1 MTKQTGTIITI
12 VAVVLTLCCSMTC
25 CLSGIITAASGGGY
39 VSELGIY
46 VEPLFGIGPCCL
58 GLLVWVVPLL
68 LWLFL
73 VRGKKEDTAPYE
85 TEDYLTEAIEDEPT
99 HSEEDTA
106 L

>member
-1 MTKQTGTIITI
+1 MTKQTGVIITI
-12 VAVVLTLCCSMTC
+12 VAAVLTLCCSTSC
-25 CLSGIITAASGGGY
+25 CLSGIITAAGSGQY
-39 VSELGIY
+39 VPELDFY
-46 VEPLFGIGPCCL
+46 VEPYFGIGPCCL

-85 TEDYLTEAIEDEPT
+85 TEDYLTGATEEELT
-99 HSEEDTA
+99 SSEEDTT